1 MKKRTAVIM
10 LGIMLTASLIAG
22 CGNNKATEAASES
35 VQTEKEGTGEA
46 IPEDSGISDTE
57 ETSDS
62 QKEDSKEQ
70 NKESSSTEET
80 SEKDTDSQDSEE
92 AVQEDR
98 EKIAVLL
105 PEETSWETDGDEL
118 KTRLEEDGYEPVLS
132 YADNDVSRQVSQIQD
147 MTAQEVS
154 AMVIAPVDT
163 YGLKD
168 VLSTV
173 KEAEIPVFSYD
184 ELIMDTDAVKY
195 YVTYGGRQIGQ
206 MIGEEIIKK
215 EDLDKVKEDKESRTV
230 EFIMGSQDNV
240 QALFLYNGVMETL
253 QPYLDDGT
261 LVCKSGRI
269 SFDDTGILRWSTGQA
284 KARAEE
290 LLTEVYPEGEAPD
303 IICTGFD
310 NAAVAVTEALEENG
324 IATGTE
330 SWPLISGY
338 GCKAEAVKK
347 IAEGRIS
354 FSIFADRKELADQ
367 CEEMVNVYLHG
378 EDDPEVNDYEQYDNG
393 IKIIGSYLCEPQMID
408 NDNYEILVDSGYY
421 TKKEVEPEAT
431 PTSTPTPAPEPS
443 QTPEA
448 TVTPTVTETPDETPS
463 VTPIVEPTET
473 PSPTPEATVTIT
485 PKPTTGLKKAG

>member
-1 MKKRTAVIM
+1 MKKRTAGIM

-35 VQTEKEGTGEA
+35 AQTEKEGTGEA
-46 IPEDSGISDTE
+46 IPEDSGITDTE

-62 QKEDSKEQ
+62 QEEDSKEQ
-70 NKESSSTEET
+70 DKESSSTGEEA
-80 SEKDTDSQDSEE
+80 SEGDTDSQDSEE
-92 AVQEDR
+92 TVPEDK

-118 KTRLEEDGYEPVLS
+118 KTRLEEDGYEPVLL

-206 MIGEEIIKK
+206 MIGEEIIEK
-215 EDLDKVKEDKESRTV
+215 EDLDKVKENKESRTI

-240 QALFLYNGVMETL
+240 QALFLYNGVIETL

-290 LLTEVYPEGEAPD
+290 LLTEVYPEGETPD

-310 NAAVAVTEALEENG
+310 NAAVAVTEALEEKG

-338 GCKAEAVKK
+338 GCKAEAVRK

-393 IKIIGSYLCEPQMID
+393 VKIIGSYLCEPQMID
-408 NDNYEILVDSGYY
+408 NDNYEILIDSGYY
-421 TKKEVEPEAT
+421 TEKEVEPEAT
-431 PTSTPTPAPEPS
+431 PTSTP
-443 QTPEA
+443 
-448 TVTPTVTETPDETPS
+448 
-463 VTPIVEPTET
+463 EPTQEV
-473 PSPTPEATVTIT
+473 SPTPEAAVAPTDQPESTETPTATQTETPAATPEATATVT
-485 PKPTTGLKKAG
+485 PKPTTGLKKAS

>member
-1 MKKRTAVIM
+1 
-10 LGIMLTASLIAG
+10 
-22 CGNNKATEAASES
+22 
-35 VQTEKEGTGEA
+35 
-46 IPEDSGISDTE
+46 
-57 ETSDS
+57 
-62 QKEDSKEQ
+62 
-70 NKESSSTEET
+70 
-80 SEKDTDSQDSEE
+80 
-92 AVQEDR
+92 
-98 EKIAVLL
+98 
-105 PEETSWETDGDEL
+105 
-118 KTRLEEDGYEPVLS
+118 
-132 YADNDVSRQVSQIQD
+132 
-147 MTAQEVS
+147 
-154 AMVIAPVDT
+154 
-163 YGLKD
+163 
-168 VLSTV
+168 
-173 KEAEIPVFSYD
+173 
-184 ELIMDTDAVKY
+184 
-195 YVTYGGRQIGQ
+195 
-206 MIGEEIIKK
+206 
-215 EDLDKVKEDKESRTV
+215 
-230 EFIMGSQDNV
+230 MGSQDNV

-269 SFDDTGILRWSTGQA
+269 SFDDTGILRWSTEQA

-290 LLTEVYPEGEAPD
+290 LLTEVYPEGETPD

-393 IKIIGSYLCEPQMID
+393 TKIIGSYLCEPQMID
-408 NDNYEILVDSGYY
+408 NDNYEILIDSGYY

-431 PTSTPTPAPEPS
+431 STSTPTPAPEPS

-463 VTPIVEPTET
+463 VTPTTEPTET
-473 PSPTPEATVTIT
+473 PSPTPEATGTTT

>member
-1 MKKRTAVIM
+1 MKKRTAGIM

-35 VQTEKEGTGEA
+35 AQTEKEGTGEA
-46 IPEDSGISDTE
+46 IPEDSGITDTE

-70 NKESSSTEET
+70 NKESSSTEEV
-80 SEKDTDSQDSEE
+80 SEKDTDSQDSKE

-118 KTRLEEDGYEPVLS
+118 KTRLEEDGYEPVLL

-215 EDLDKVKEDKESRTV
+215 EDLDKVKEDKESRTI

-240 QALFLYNGVMETL
+240 QALFLYNGVMET
-253 QPYLDDGT
+253 
-261 LVCKSGRI
+261 
-269 SFDDTGILRWSTGQA
+269 
-284 KARAEE
+284 
-290 LLTEVYPEGEAPD
+290 
-303 IICTGFD
+303 
-310 NAAVAVTEALEENG
+310 
-324 IATGTE
+324 
-330 SWPLISGY
+330 
-338 GCKAEAVKK
+338 
-347 IAEGRIS
+347 
-354 FSIFADRKELADQ
+354 DRK
-367 CEEMVNVYLHG
+367 
-378 EDDPEVNDYEQYDNG
+378 
-393 IKIIGSYLCEPQMID
+393 
-408 NDNYEILVDSGYY
+408 
-421 TKKEVEPEAT
+421 
-431 PTSTPTPAPEPS
+431 
-443 QTPEA
+443 
-448 TVTPTVTETPDETPS
+448 S
-463 VTPIVEPTET
+463 VV
-473 PSPTPEATVTIT
+473 
-485 PKPTTGLKKAG
+485 